1 MKKLIIGKILR
12 PKGLKGEMKVQPIT
26 SDISQFLS
34 LKNVIINYQT
44 YVVISAK
51 INQGFVYMTL
61 QEIDSVEK
69 AETFR
74 DKFIEKERTSSKGK
88 NDEFYIVDM
97 LNSTVVDENGVEYG
111 EITSIDSYGAADV
124 LTIVGRKG
132 EFTLPYVEGLVTNFD
147 IEKKI
152 ITIDSKRY
160 EEVVVIW
167 K

>member
-160 EEVVVIW
+160 EEVVVI
-167 K
+167 